1 MMRTLLV
8 RGLIAGLIAG
18 IAAAV
23 FAFVFGEPHI
33 EAAIGIEEA
42 NAAAEAGHDHATEEA
57 PIVSRDIQKSLGLL
71 TANAATGLALGG
83 LFSLAFA
90 FVYGRFGAFSARA
103 YSALLAVA
111 AFTAVSLLPFLKYPA
126 NPPAVGQPGSIA
138 SRTELYFVLL
148 AISVIAAGLACYA
161 VKVLAEKLGGWTA
174 GSIGL
179 VGYLAVVAACG
190 WLLPAVN
197 EVPDD
202 FPATVLWDF
211 RVAAL
216 GTLVVLWAVLGLTF
230 GALVHRALG
239 SAQRRAEPVSA

>member
-18 IAAAV
+18 IAAAI

-33 EAAIGIEEA
+33 EAAIAIEEA
-42 NAAAEAGHDHATEEA
+42 NAATEAGHDHAEEA

-103 YSALLAVA
+103 YSAFLAVA
-111 AFTAVSLLPFLKYPA
+111 AFTAVSLVPFLKYPA
-126 NPPAVGQPGSIA
+126 NPPAVGQEGTIA

-179 VGYLAVVAACG
+179 VGYVAVMAACG

-197 EVPDD
+197 EVPEG
-202 FPATVLWDF
+202 FPATLMWDF
-211 RVAAL
+211 RVTAL

-239 SAQRRAEPVSA
+239 SEQRQAEPVAA